1 MTGTWMARARR
12 LVADQPPTLA
22 GLDAAVRTAELASAT
37 LARSVDDQAATAA
50 AGAALLCASA
60 AGCLDVARPHKA
72 GPGTDPDSL
81 AGSIMM
87 GTALD
92 EAEAPDRLTSL
103 DLLLRDCLDVAVAV
117 LDNEDEPLTLHQ
129 VQEIGA
135 AVGLLDRAR
144 AMCCEVVR

>member
-12 LVADQPPTLA
+12 LVADQPPTLV
-22 GLDAAVRTAELASAT
+22 GLGAAVRTAEIASAA
-37 LARSVDDQAATAA
+37 LARSVDDQAGTAA

-60 AGCLDVARPHKA
+60 AGCVDAARPHRA
-72 GPGTDPDSL
+72 GTATDPDGL

-92 EAEAPDRLTSL
+92 EAGAPAPLTSL

-117 LDNEDEPLTLHQ
+117 LDNEDEPLTLNQ